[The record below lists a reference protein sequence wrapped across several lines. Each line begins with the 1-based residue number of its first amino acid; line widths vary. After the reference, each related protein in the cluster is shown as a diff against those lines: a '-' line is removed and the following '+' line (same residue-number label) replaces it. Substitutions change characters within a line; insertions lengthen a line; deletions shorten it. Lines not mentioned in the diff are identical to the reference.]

1 MATLVPTS
9 EEEPTLVVARFC
21 AEIAWAEGGE
31 EVAGPAVAQAVAEAG
46 MLLAA
51 NRNADLVSL
60 LLTSAETVLAKGSE
74 KDVEGAF
81 TFIASLIPKADS
93 KEQVEALASQLA
105 SKLLMAPAD
114 KPALKLKILVFLY
127 NALVACPR
135 ARYVVFA
142 AALRLALAA
151 KQHELMLPLA
161 RRFSAACF
169 REWGGAVDKE
179 ELKELYLSLGALLQ
193 DTKGGAKDASAF
205 TNKYLSLFTAA
216 EAASSPAAQQ
226 AAAQAAIDFIR
237 TPDAFQSDLL
247 DLPAVHHLA
256 SVPEHAP
263 LHALLCVFLKERLPQ
278 FHAFVQAN
286 PTALET
292 YGLSHDECEAKMRL
306 LSLAVLASD
315 SFAAAASAAAA
326 ASGTSAAGSAASP
339 TAAAGGSGAAT
350 AGGGAF
356 AVGEIRYALLQDT
369 LQVAE
374 EEVEQWVVRA
384 IAAKV
389 VDARMDQQRRVV
401 VVTRSTQRVFG
412 LPQWLELRNRLA
424 MWKENISNVSRVAQS
439 ARLACLSVSS
449 YTPSS
454 PSYHSGSPFSEAAM
468 AKSKNHTAH
477 NQTYKQ
483 HKNGIKKP
491 KKHRYSSTLGMDA
504 KFVRNMRY
512 SRKGNVHN
520 KKGEE

>member
-46 MLLAA
+46 SLLAA

-74 KDVEGAF
+74 K
-81 TFIASLIPKADS
+81 
-93 KEQVEALASQLA
+93 
-105 SKLLMAPAD
+105 
-114 KPALKLKILVFLY
+114 
-127 NALVACPR
+127 
-135 ARYVVFA
+135 
-142 AALRLALAA
+142 
-151 KQHELMLPLA
+151 
-161 RRFSAACF
+161 
-169 REWGGAVDKE
+169 
-179 ELKELYLSLGALLQ
+179 
-193 DTKGGAKDASAF
+193 GAKEASAF
-205 TNKYLSLFTAA
+205 TIKYLSLFTAA
-216 EAASSPAAQQ
+216 EAAASPAAQQ

-306 LSLAVLASD
+306 LSLAALASD

-326 ASGTSAAGSAASP
+326 ASGAGAAGSVASP
-339 TAAAGGSGAAT
+339 TAAAGGSGGAAA

-412 LPQWLELRNRLA
+412 LPQWVELRNRLA

-439 ARLACLSVSS
+439 ARL
-449 YTPSS
+449 
-454 PSYHSGSPFSEAAM
+454 SGSLGPRGAA
-468 AKSKNHTAH
+468 AAAAASAASAAAATTTA
-477 NQTYKQ
+477 
-483 HKNGIKKP
+483 
-491 KKHRYSSTLGMDA
+491 
-504 KFVRNMRY
+504 
-512 SRKGNVHN
+512 
-520 KKGEE
+520 

>member
-46 MLLAA
+46 TLLAA

-81 TFIASLIPKADS
+81 TFIASLIPKADA

-161 RRFSAACF
+161 RLFSSACF

-179 ELKELYLSLGALLQ
+179 ELKELYLALGALLQ

-205 TNKYLSLFTAA
+205 TIKYLSLFTAA
-216 EAASSPAAQQ
+216 EAAASPAAQQ

-247 DLPAVHHLA
+247 DLPAVQHLA
-256 SVPEHAP
+256 SIPEHAP

-306 LSLAVLASD
+306 LSLAALASD

-326 ASGTSAAGSAASP
+326 ASGAGAASSAASP
-339 TAAAGGSGAAT
+339 TAAAGGSGGAAA

-412 LPQWLELRNRLA
+412 LPQWVELRNRLA

-439 ARLACLSVSS
+439 ARLSGSLG
-449 YTPSS
+449 PR
-454 PSYHSGSPFSEAAM
+454 GSPFSEAAM